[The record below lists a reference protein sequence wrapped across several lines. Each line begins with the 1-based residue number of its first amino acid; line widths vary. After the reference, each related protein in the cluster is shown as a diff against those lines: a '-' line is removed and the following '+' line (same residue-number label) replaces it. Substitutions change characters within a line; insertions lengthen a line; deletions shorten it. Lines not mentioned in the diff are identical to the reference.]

1 MKTISE
7 KVEEML
13 ANEKEKKKEMLKM
26 SSTENETDTG
36 TSPEIDI
43 PIADD
48 EDTQREISGVLWG
61 IFILTFVSQ
70 VLTAMMFLLT
80 NPIATWQATL
90 VMIIMAAQ
98 GTIIGGAL
106 KMLTKKLD
114 YIRTKLDKSTIDNTK
129 KDLAQDNLKERITM
143 IETENTRLN
152 GNLNDSYA
160 EILKLKKELYNKID

>member
-1 MKTISE
+1 MLE
-7 KVEEML
+7 KQK
-13 ANEKEKKKEMLKM
+13 EKEEEMLKM
-26 SSTENETDTG
+26 SSTDETNTG
-36 TSPEIDI
+36 IEPGIEI

-61 IFILTFVSQ
+61 IFILTFMSQ

-90 VMIIMAAQ
+90 VMVIMAAQ

-114 YIRTKLDKSTIDNTK
+114 FIRDKLDKSTINNTK
-129 KDLAQDNLKERITM
+129 KDLEKDNMDARIKM
-143 IETENTRLN
+143 LEHENVRLN
-152 GNLNDSYA
+152 ININDSYA
-160 EILKLKKELYNKID
+160 EILKLKKELYNKV